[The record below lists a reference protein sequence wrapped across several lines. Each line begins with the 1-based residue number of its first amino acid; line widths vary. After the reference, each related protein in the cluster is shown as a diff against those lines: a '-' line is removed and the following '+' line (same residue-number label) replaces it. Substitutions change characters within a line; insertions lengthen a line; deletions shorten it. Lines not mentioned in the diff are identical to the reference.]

1 MRHISVFLRRGILVA
16 LGRVS
21 LAAFA
26 VGDALPEELR
36 DAYENGA
43 EAKLVYRVVD
53 GEGAPVA
60 DATAHVWFRSYGRDQ
75 DNADWSVRTDTN
87 GVFVASHRLNEKF
100 FCTVAKDGFYRAR
113 DERSYFDT
121 EANSVKDG
129 KWQPYGERRILVL
142 YRVRKLG
149 TLRVPERDGNVR
161 WKVPKHGEWLPFD
174 LELFD
179 WCSPNGKGVHED
191 VLLRFGY
198 FRESHADLRYSMEV
212 SFTNN
217 PCAGAYCLRRNKTSE
232 LEGAHKADL
241 GEQYK
246 STYCFFR
253 ERHPGVGAKRNLLDD
268 GSCVVFRTR
277 TKVGETGEL
286 VSAHY
291 GIVMGPW
298 SPEGNSDGLEMEMT
312 DGAFNAHA
320 NDTVID
326 DGCFLRVRCLS
337 KTPLANSR
345 FTDSGGFHE
354 ANARERNNEADL
366 R

>member
-1 MRHISVFLRRGILVA
+1 MRKITILVA
-16 LGRVS
+16 
-21 LAAFA
+21 A
-26 VGDALPEELR
+26 VLVQVVRADDTLPEDLR

-53 GEGAPVA
+53 DEGTPVV

-75 DNADWSVRTDTN
+75 DNADWSVQTDTN
-87 GVFVASHRLNEKF
+87 GVFVAAHRLNEKF

-149 TLRVPERDGNVR
+149 ALRVPERDGNIR
-161 WKVPKHGEWLPFD
+161 WKVPKYGEWLPFD

-198 FRESHADLRYSMEV
+198 FRKSHADLRYSMEV

-232 LEGAHKADL
+232 LEGAHKADPK
-241 GEQYK
+241 ERYE

-253 ERHPGVGAKRNLLDD
+253 ERHPGVGAKRNLLGD
-268 GSCVVFRTR
+268 GSCMVFRTR
-277 TKVGETGEL
+277 TTVGENGEL

-298 SPEGNSDGLEMEMT
+298 SPEGNSDGLEMELT
-312 DGAFNAHA
+312 DGAFNACA
-320 NDTVID
+320 NDQEVD
-326 DGCFLRVRCLS
+326 DGYFLRNQCLS
-337 KTPLANSR
+337 KSPFGNLR
-345 FTDSGGFHE
+345 FTESDEFLE
-354 ANARERNNEADL
+354 ANTSGRNNDVEL
-366 R
+366 H

>member
-1 MRHISVFLRRGILVA
+1 MRKITILVA
-16 LGRVS
+16 TVFVQVAR
-21 LAAFA
+21 AD
-26 VGDALPEELR
+26 DALSEELR

-53 GEGAPVA
+53 DEGTPVV
-60 DATAHVWFRSYGRDQ
+60 DAMAHVWFRSYGREQ

-87 GVFVASHRLNEKF
+87 GVFVAAHRLNEKF
-100 FCTVAKDGFYRAR
+100 FCTVAKDGFYRAM

-121 EANSVKDG
+121 DANSVKDG
-129 KWQPYGERRILVL
+129 KWQPYGENRKLVL
-142 YRVRKLG
+142 YRIRKLG
-149 TLRVPERDGNVR
+149 ALRVPERDGNVR
-161 WKVPKHGEWLPFD
+161 WKVPKHGEWFPFD

-198 FRESHADLRYSMEV
+198 FRKSHADLRYSMEV

-232 LEGAHKADL
+232 LEGAHKADPK
-241 GEQYK
+241 ERYE

-268 GSCVVFRTR
+268 GSCMVFRTR
-277 TKVGETGEL
+277 TKVGENGEL

-298 SPEGNSDGLEMEMT
+298 TPEGNSDGLEMELT
-312 DGAFNAHA
+312 DGAFNACA
-320 NDTVID
+320 NDQEVD
-326 DGCFLRVRCLS
+326 DGYFLRNQCMS
-337 KTPLANSR
+337 KSPFGNLR
-345 FTDSGGFHE
+345 FTESDEFRE
-354 ANARERNNEADL
+354 ANTCGRNKDVEPH
-366 R
+366 